1 MKQDSGLSKLL
12 SQLEGGAMDDSSSKT
27 SLVHRD
33 SSKHDEA
40 EGTNLAGQVP
50 GSRKVLDLELMAFT
64 QGSHFMASDRCQLPD
79 GSFRKQRK
87 GYNSN
92 IFELHF

>member
-1 MKQDSGLSKLL
+1 
-12 SQLEGGAMDDSSSKT
+12 MDESASKT
-27 SLVHRD
+27 SHHRD
-33 SSKHDEA
+33 SSKMDET

-50 GSRKVLDLELMAFT
+50 GSRKVLDLELMAFA

-87 GYNSN
+87 GEREYM
-92 IFELHF
+92 LYYA